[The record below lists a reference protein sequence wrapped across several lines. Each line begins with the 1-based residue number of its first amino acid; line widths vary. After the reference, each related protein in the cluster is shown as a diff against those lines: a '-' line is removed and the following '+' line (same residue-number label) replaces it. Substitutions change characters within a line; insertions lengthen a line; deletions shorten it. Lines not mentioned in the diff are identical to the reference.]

1 MLFRSGTENAV
12 DLPPAFGED
21 AFALCGEGLAAAIKG
36 SCDRLI
42 HSVLGM
48 GLCVALAFSSCKS
61 SESAYKKAYE
71 KAKQQELAE
80 APADQV
86 EATPV
91 EAAPVVSAPVTTAP
105 VAGPVREEK
114 VELVSGDGLKAYS
127 VVCGS
132 FGVKA
137 NAEGLK
143 QYLDGQ
149 GYNAK
154 VVYNAE
160 RNMYRVIASS
170 YDDRA
175 QATQAKEEFKAKYPN
190 RDDFQKAWLL
200 YRVY

>member
-1 MLFRSGTENAV
+1 MKKLV
-12 DLPPAFGED
+12 
-21 AFALCGEGLAAAIKG
+21 
-36 SCDRLI
+36 
-42 HSVLGM
+42 VLGM

-91 EAAPVVSAPVTTAP
+91 APVVSAPVTTAP

-160 RNMYRVIASS
+160 RNTYRVIASS

-175 QATQAKEEFKAKYPN
+175 EATQAKEEFKAKYPN

>member
-1 MLFRSGTENAV
+1 MNNIQKYIVLLLMVMLFVPNTAWAQTNKQEFV
-12 DLPPAFGED
+12 
-21 AFALCGEGLAAAIKG
+21 IKG
-36 SCDRLI
+36 VVEDN
-42 HSVLGM
+42 LG
-48 GLCVALAFSSCKS
+48 
-61 SESAYKKAYE
+61 
-71 KAKQQELAE
+71 
-80 APADQV
+80 
-86 EATPV
+86 
-91 EAAPVVSAPVTTAP
+91 P
-105 VAGPVREEK
+105 VAGAVREEK

>member
-1 MLFRSGTENAV
+1 MKKLV
-12 DLPPAFGED
+12 
-21 AFALCGEGLAAAIKG
+21 
-36 SCDRLI
+36 
-42 HSVLGM
+42 VLGM

-80 APADQV
+80 APV
-86 EATPV
+86 AT
-91 EAAPVVSAPVTTAP
+91 APAPAP

-149 GYNAK
+149 GYSAK
-154 VVYNAE
+154 VVYNPE
-160 RNMYRVIASS
+160 RNMYRVIAVSF
-170 YDDRA
+170 DDRA

>member
-1 MLFRSGTENAV
+1 MKKLV
-12 DLPPAFGED
+12 
-21 AFALCGEGLAAAIKG
+21 
-36 SCDRLI
+36 
-42 HSVLGM
+42 VLGM

-80 APADQV
+80 APAAA
-86 EATPV
+86 EEV
-91 EAAPVVSAPVTTAP
+91 EAAPVVAAPVATAPAP

-149 GYNAK
+149 GYSAK
-154 VVYNAE
+154 VVYNPE
-160 RNMYRVIASS
+160 RNMYRVIAVSF
-170 YDDRA
+170 DDRA

>member
-1 MLFRSGTENAV
+1 MKKLV
-12 DLPPAFGED
+12 
-21 AFALCGEGLAAAIKG
+21 
-36 SCDRLI
+36 
-42 HSVLGM
+42 VLGM

-91 EAAPVVSAPVTTAP
+91 EAAP

-160 RNMYRVIASS
+160 RNTYRVIASS

-175 QATQAKEEFKAKYPN
+175 EATQAKEEFKAKYPN

>member
-1 MLFRSGTENAV
+1 MSDKRDVDRVEPGQRGFERGHSPLEEGGRIRLLHRDLENPTWLKCWNV
-12 DLPPAFGED
+12 NYQTTITFLSMTHGED
-21 AFALCGEGLAAAIKG
+21 QTRVPPRRSCPRENGCRLSAA
-36 SCDRLI
+36 RI
-42 HSVLGM
+42 HS
-48 GLCVALAFSSCKS
+48 
-61 SESAYKKAYE
+61 
-71 KAKQQELAE
+71 
-80 APADQV
+80 P
-86 EATPV
+86 
-91 EAAPVVSAPVTTAP
+91 
-105 VAGPVREEK
+105 GPVREEK

-160 RNMYRVIASS
+160 RNTYRVIASS

-175 QATQAKEEFKAKYPN
+175 EATQAKEEFKAKYPN

-200 YRVY
+200 LHPCSV